1 MITHLNRV
9 HSSEPMPSILTNG
22 QNTVGETRPNE
33 VSVNKA
39 EEISSTAQATHSDA
53 AKDHVIDTEFLIVG
67 AGPAGASLACF
78 LGSHGKYLGQRDFE
92 LSD

>member
-1 MITHLNRV
+1 
-9 HSSEPMPSILTNG
+9 MPSILTNG

>member
-1 MITHLNRV
+1 MITHLD
-9 HSSEPMPSILTNG
+9 HSHFPEPMPSILTNG

-39 EEISSTAQATHSDA
+39 DDISSTAQVTHSDA
-53 AKDHVIDTEFLIVG
+53 VKDHVIDTEFLIVG

-78 LGSHGKYLGQRDFE
+78 LGSHGKNLGRRDFE

>member
-1 MITHLNRV
+1 
-9 HSSEPMPSILTNG
+9 MPSILTNG

-39 EEISSTAQATHSDA
+39 EDISSTAQVTHSDA
-53 AKDHVIDTEFLIVG
+53 VKDHVIDTEFLIVG

-78 LGSHGKYLGQRDFE
+78 LGSHGKCLGRRDFE